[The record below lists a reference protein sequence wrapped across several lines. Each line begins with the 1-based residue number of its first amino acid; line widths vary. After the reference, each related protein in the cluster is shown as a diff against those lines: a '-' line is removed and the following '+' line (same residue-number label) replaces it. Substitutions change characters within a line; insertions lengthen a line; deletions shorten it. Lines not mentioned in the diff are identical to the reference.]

1 MVDPT
6 GTGAD
11 AASAAD
17 QETPLLD
24 SRTTASLFLLTLG
37 MGSISAGA
45 FLFGVRIG
53 LLVVGGILLTL
64 GILLGYTRSGRSS

>member
-11 AASAAD
+11 AASEAD
-17 QETPLLD
+17 QVTPTLD
-24 SRTTASLFLLTLG
+24 SRTLTSLVLLTLG
-37 MGSISAGA
+37 LGSVSAGA
-45 FLFGVRIG
+45 FLIGIPVG

-64 GILLGYTRSGRSS
+64 GILVGYRPNGRSS